1 MKRPPDAVRDDP
13 CRPRHFRPQASAP
26 VPPEGPAQNAIEL
39 SHTRLLITGA
49 LFLLAFLVIGA
60 RLVEVAGFKAGDVR
74 LAHGHAATKTV
85 VARAN
90 IVDRN
95 GVLLAT
101 TLQAPS
107 LFADPKLIDDKRD
120 TARRLAAILPELA
133 ESEIYARLD
142 TDKSFVWLDR
152 RLTPQQESAVN
163 ALGIPGLQFLGE
175 GKRVY
180 PEGALTSEVVGYVG
194 VDDNGLAGIERSF
207 DQTLKRSDQPVQ
219 LSIDV
224 RLQYIL
230 RSEIARQAEEF
241 KTVGAAGLIMNMHT
255 GEILALVSL
264 PDFDPANPGAAS
276 PAELFNRATLGTY
289 EMGSVLKIF
298 NTAMVLDDGVATL
311 ASTFDA
317 TRPLAVGRFVIHDYE
332 PKKRWLSVP
341 EIFEY
346 SSNIGSAREA
356 AEAGADRQREFLT
369 RLDLLH
375 PPAFELPEGVPL
387 YPNPWRPINVMTIAF
402 GHGISISPLQLA
414 AGASAIANGG
424 IYYPPTLI
432 KRPDGMPPPGRRV
445 VSATTSAEM
454 RQLMHLVVDGGTGK
468 FAGGSGYLIGGK
480 TGTAEKDASGRYE
493 THKLLSSFLGVF
505 PITDPKFL
513 VLVMLDEPHGDRST
527 GGFATGGMVAAPAVK
542 RIVMRMAP
550 IVGIPPVDENS
561 PEIRRSLMVGLPSP
575 QGRKLAAN

>member
-1 MKRPPDAVRDDP
+1 MKRPPDGVRDDP

-26 VPPEGPAQNAIEL
+26 VPPEGPAQDAIEL

-60 RLVEVAGFKAGDVR
+60 RLVEVAGFQAGDVR
-74 LAHGHAATKTV
+74 LAHNHVAVKPV

-101 TLQAPS
+101 TLEAPS
-107 LFADPKLIDDKRD
+107 LFADPKLIDDKHG
-120 TARRLAAILPELA
+120 TARRLAAILPELT

-152 RLTPQQESAVN
+152 RLTPRQESAVN
-163 ALGIPGLQFLGE
+163 ALGVPGLQFQGE

-180 PEGALTSEVVGYVG
+180 PEGALTSHIVGYVG
-194 VDDNGLAGIERSF
+194 IDDNGLAGIERSF
-207 DQTLKRSDQPVQ
+207 DQTLKRSNQPVQ

-230 RSEIARQAEEF
+230 RSEIAHQVDEF
-241 KTVGAAGLIMNMHT
+241 KAAGAAGLIMDVHS
-255 GEILALVSL
+255 GEVLALTSL
-264 PDFDPANPGAAS
+264 PDFDPANPGAAT

-311 ASTFDA
+311 SSTFD
-317 TRPLAVGRFVIHDYE
+317 TTKPLQVGRFVIHDYE
-332 PKKRWLSVP
+332 PMKRWLSVP

-375 PPAFELPEGVPL
+375 PPAFELPEGTPL
-387 YPNPWRPINVMTIAF
+387 FPNPWRPINVMTIAF
-402 GHGISISPLQLA
+402 GHGLSISPLQLA

-424 IYYPPTLI
+424 IYYPPTII
-432 KRPDGMPPPGRRV
+432 KRPNGTPPDGRRV
-445 VSATTSAEM
+445 VAATTSAEM
-454 RQLMHLVVDGGTGK
+454 RQLMRLVVESGTGK
-468 FAGGSGYLIGGK
+468 LANGSGYLIGGK
-480 TGTAEKDASGRYE
+480 TGTAEKDAAGRYE
-493 THKLLSSFLGVF
+493 THKLLSSFVGVF
-505 PITDPKFL
+505 PINDPKYL

-527 GGFATGGMVAAPAVK
+527 SGFATGGMVAAPAVK

-550 IVGIPPVDENS
+550 IVGIPPTDETS

>member
-1 MKRPPDAVRDDP
+1 M
-13 CRPRHFRPQASAP
+13 
-26 VPPEGPAQNAIEL
+26 
-39 SHTRLLITGA
+39 
-49 LFLLAFLVIGA
+49 
-60 RLVEVAGFKAGDVR
+60 
-74 LAHGHAATKTV
+74 
-85 VARAN
+85 ARAN

-107 LFADPKLIDDKRD
+107 LFADPKLIDDRRG
-120 TARRLAAILPELA
+120 TARRLAGILPELA

-152 RLTPQQESAVN
+152 RLTPQQETAVN
-163 ALGIPGLQFLGE
+163 ALGVPGLQFQGE
-175 GKRVY
+175 SKRVY

-230 RSEIARQAEEF
+230 RGEIARQADEF
-241 KTVGAAGLIMNMHT
+241 KTAGAAGLIMNMHT

-276 PAELFNRATLGTY
+276 PAQLFNRATLGTY

-317 TRPLAVGRFVIHDYE
+317 TKPLAVGRFVIHDYE

-375 PPAFELPEGVPL
+375 PSAFELPEGAPL
-387 YPNPWRPINVMTIAF
+387 YPSPWRPINVMTIAF
-402 GHGISISPLQLA
+402 GHGISI
-414 AGASAIANGG
+414 
-424 IYYPPTLI
+424 
-432 KRPDGMPPPGRRV
+432 
-445 VSATTSAEM
+445 
-454 RQLMHLVVDGGTGK
+454 
-468 FAGGSGYLIGGK
+468 
-480 TGTAEKDASGRYE
+480 
-493 THKLLSSFLGVF
+493 
-505 PITDPKFL
+505 
-513 VLVMLDEPHGDRST
+513 
-527 GGFATGGMVAAPAVK
+527 
-542 RIVMRMAP
+542 
-550 IVGIPPVDENS
+550 
-561 PEIRRSLMVGLPSP
+561 
-575 QGRKLAAN
+575 

>member
-1 MKRPPDAVRDDP
+1 
-13 CRPRHFRPQASAP
+13 S
-26 VPPEGPAQNAIEL
+26 EGPAQDAIEL

-49 LFLLAFLVIGA
+49 LFLLAFMVIGA

-74 LAHGHAATKTV
+74 LAHGHAAAKTV
-85 VARAN
+85 ATRAN

-101 TLQAPS
+101 TLEAPS
-107 LFADPKLIDDKRD
+107 LFANPKLIDDKREA
-120 TARRLAAILPELA
+120 ARRLAAILPEMT

-152 RLTPQQESAVN
+152 RLTPRQENAVN
-163 ALGIPGLQFLGE
+163 ALGIPGLQFQDE

-180 PEGALTSEVVGYVG
+180 PEGALTAHAVGYVG
-194 VDDNGLAGIERSF
+194 IDDNGLAGIERSF
-207 DQTLKRSDQPVQ
+207 DRALKRSDQPVE
-219 LSIDV
+219 LSLDV

-230 RSEIARQAEEF
+230 HSEIARQVDEF
-241 KTVGAAGLIMNMHT
+241 KAIGAAGLIMDVRDS
-255 GEILALVSL
+255 EVLALVSL
-264 PDFDPANPGAAS
+264 PDFDPANPGAAT

-289 EMGSVLKIF
+289 ELGSVMKIF

-317 TRPLAVGRFVIHDYE
+317 TKPLQVGRFLIHDYE
-332 PKKRWLSVP
+332 PKKRWLNVP

-356 AEAGADRQREFLT
+356 AAAGADRQRAFFT

-375 PPAFELPEGVPL
+375 PPAFELAEGTPL
-387 YPNPWRPINVMTIAF
+387 YPNPWRPINVMTMAF
-402 GHGISISPLQLA
+402 GHGIAISPLQLA
-414 AGASAIANGG
+414 AGASAIVNGG
-424 IYYPPTLI
+424 IYYPPTII
-432 KRPDGMPPPGRRV
+432 KRPNGVPPNGRRV
-445 VSATTSAEM
+445 VSAATSADM
-454 RQLMHLVVDGGTGK
+454 RQLMRLVVEGGTGK
-468 FAGGSGYLIGGK
+468 FARSSGYLIGGK
-480 TGTAEKDASGRYE
+480 TGTAEKDAAGRYE

-505 PITDPKFL
+505 PINDPRYL

-550 IVGIPPVDENS
+550 IVGIPPVDQNS

>member
-1 MKRPPDAVRDDP
+1 MKRPPDGVRDDP
-13 CRPRHFRPQASAP
+13 CRPRHFRPQSSAP
-26 VPPEGPAQNAIEL
+26 VPPEGPAQDAIEL

-74 LAHGHAATKTV
+74 LAHNHVAAKAV

-101 TLQAPS
+101 TLEAPS
-107 LFADPKLIDDKRD
+107 LFANPKLIDDKHA
-120 TARRLAAILPELA
+120 TARRLATILPELT

-152 RLTPQQESAVN
+152 RLTPRQESAVN
-163 ALGIPGLQFLGE
+163 ALGVPGLQFQGE

-180 PEGALTSEVVGYVG
+180 PEGALTSHVVGYVG
-194 VDDNGLAGIERSF
+194 IDDNGLAGIERSF
-207 DQTLKRSDQPVQ
+207 DQTLKRSNQPVQ

-230 RSEIARQAEEF
+230 RSEIAHQVDEF
-241 KTVGAAGLIMNMHT
+241 KAAGATGLIMDVRN
-255 GEILALVSL
+255 GEVLALVSL
-264 PDFDPANPGAAS
+264 PDFDPANPGAGT

-298 NTAMVLDDGVATL
+298 NTAMVLDDGVATF

-317 TRPLAVGRFVIHDYE
+317 TKPLQVDRFVIHDYE

-375 PPAFELPEGVPL
+375 PPAFELPEGTPL

-424 IYYPPTLI
+424 IYYPPTI
-432 KRPDGMPPPGRRV
+432 IRRPNGAPPDGRRV
-445 VSATTSAEM
+445 VAATTSAEM
-454 RQLMHLVVDGGTGK
+454 RQLMRLVVESGTGK
-468 FAGGSGYLIGGK
+468 LARGSGYLIGGK
-480 TGTAEKDASGRYE
+480 TGTAEKDAGGRYE
-493 THKLLSSFLGVF
+493 THKLLSSFVGVF
-505 PITDPKFL
+505 PINDPKYL
-513 VLVMLDEPHGDRST
+513 VLVMLDEPHGDHST

-550 IVGIPPVDENS
+550 IVGIPPADENS

>member
-1 MKRPPDAVRDDP
+1 MKRPPDGVRDDP
-13 CRPRHFRPQASAP
+13 CRPRHYRPQASAP
-26 VPPEGPAQNAIEL
+26 VPPDGPAQDAIEL

-49 LFLLAFLVIGA
+49 LFLVAFLAIGA
-60 RLVEVAGFKAGDVR
+60 RLIEVAGFKTGDVR
-74 LAHGHAATKTV
+74 LAHGHAAAKTV
-85 VARAN
+85 VARGN

-101 TLQAPS
+101 TLDAPS
-107 LFADPKLIDDKRD
+107 LFANPKLIDDKRD
-120 TARRLAAILPELA
+120 VARRLSAILPELT
-133 ESEIYARLD
+133 ESEIYARLS
-142 TDKSFVWLDR
+142 TDKSFIWLDR
-152 RLTPQQESAVN
+152 RLTPRQENAVN
-163 ALGIPGLQFLGE
+163 QLGVPGLQFQGE

-180 PEGALTSEVVGYVG
+180 PEGALTAHAVGYVG
-194 VDDNGLAGIERSF
+194 IDDGGLAGIERSF
-207 DQTLKRSDQPVQ
+207 DQALKRSDQPVQ
-219 LSIDV
+219 LSLDV

-230 RSEIARQAEEF
+230 RSEVARQVNEF
-241 KTVGAAGLIMNMHT
+241 KAVGAAGLIMNVRD
-255 GEILALVSL
+255 GEVLALVSL

-317 TRPLAVGRFVIHDYE
+317 TKPLQVGRFVIHDYE

-346 SSNIGSAREA
+346 SSNIGSALMA
-356 AEAGADRQREFLT
+356 AAAGADRQEAFLT

-375 PPAFELPEGVPL
+375 PPAFELPEGTPL
-387 YPNPWRPINVMTIAF
+387 YPNPWRPVNVMTIAF

-414 AGASAIANGG
+414 AGASAITNGG
-424 IYYPPTLI
+424 IYYPPTII
-432 KRPDGMPPPGRRV
+432 KRPDGVAANGRRV
-445 VSATTSAEM
+445 VSAATSADM
-454 RQLMHLVVDGGTGK
+454 RRLMRLVVESGTGK
-468 FAGGSGYLIGGK
+468 LAGGSGYLIGGK
-480 TGTAEKDASGRYE
+480 TGTAEKDADGRYE
-493 THKLLSSFLGVF
+493 THKLLSSFVGVF
-505 PITDPKFL
+505 PINDPKYL

-527 GGFATGGMVAAPAVK
+527 SGFATGGMVAAPAVK

-550 IVGIPPVDENS
+550 IVGIPPADQNS
-561 PEIRRSLMVGLPSP
+561 PEIRRSLMVGSSSP

>member
-1 MKRPPDAVRDDP
+1 MKRPPDAARDDP
-13 CRPRHFRPQASAP
+13 CRPRHFRPQASTP
-26 VPPEGPAQNAIEL
+26 VPPEGPAQDAIEL

-60 RLVEVAGFKAGDVR
+60 RLVEVAGFKAGDAR
-74 LAHGHAATKTV
+74 LAHGHAVAKTV

-95 GVLLAT
+95 GVMLAT

-107 LFADPKLIDDKRD
+107 LFADPKLIDNKRD
-120 TARRLAAILPELA
+120 TAHRLAAILPELT

-163 ALGIPGLQFLGE
+163 ALGVPGLQFQGE

-207 DQTLKRSDQPVQ
+207 DQTLKRSDQSVQ

-230 RSEIARQAEEF
+230 RSEIARQAAEF
-241 KTVGAAGLIMNMHT
+241 KAIGAAGLIMNMHT
-255 GEILALVSL
+255 GEVLALVSL

-276 PAELFNRATLGTY
+276 PTQLFNRATLGTY

-298 NTAMVLDDGVATL
+298 NTAMVLDDGVVTL

-317 TRPLAVGRFVIHDYE
+317 TKPLAVGRFIIHDDE

-375 PPAFELPEGVPL
+375 PPAFELPEGTPL
-387 YPNPWRPINVMTIAF
+387 YPSPWRPINVMTIAF

-432 KRPDGMPPPGRRV
+432 KRPDGVSPAGRRV
-445 VSATTSAEM
+445 VSATTSTEM
-454 RQLMHLVVDGGTGK
+454 RQLMRLVVDGGTGK

-480 TGTAEKDASGRYE
+480 TGTAEKDAGGRYE

-513 VLVMLDEPHGDRST
+513 VLVTLDEPHGDRST

-561 PEIRRSLMVGLPSP
+561 PEIRRSLMVGLSSP